1 MALIKPRPRLRGGG
15 VQTRHPHTCLGNL
28 VGLMLG
34 KSSEESHS
42 ERLPYSCQVCQFY
55 QRVYQVVSTPQDSSR
70 GENRDD
76 ACTKIPLYACIY
88 IHTQVPSQTTR
99 CGVRGNALGGSWQ
112 TWVWTS
118 VHHHAFIRG
127 TIVNRTYG
135 THKNL
140 CTHLFLLTI
149 FGPVYFGPP

>member
-88 IHTQVPSQTTR
+88 IPGTYTGTIPDDA
-99 CGVRGNALGGSWQ
+99 VRGAGQCTGGLVADLG
-112 TWVWTS
+112 VDER
-118 VHHHAFIRG
+118 A
-127 TIVNRTYG
+127 
-135 THKNL
+135 
-140 CTHLFLLTI
+140 
-149 FGPVYFGPP
+149 PPRLHTRDHSK